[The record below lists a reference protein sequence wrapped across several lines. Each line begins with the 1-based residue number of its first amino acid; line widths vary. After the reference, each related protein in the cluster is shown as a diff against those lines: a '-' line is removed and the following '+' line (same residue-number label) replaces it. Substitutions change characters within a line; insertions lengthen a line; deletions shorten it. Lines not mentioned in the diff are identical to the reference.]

1 MHIEEIYS
9 EKPAF
14 TPKHLKLTFET
25 KEDIKI
31 MKDVLM
37 RAKSTSSFASNA
49 HEMAHNMLK
58 ELDKL

>member
-25 KEDIKI
+25 KEDINRLKEI
-31 MKDVLM
+31 LQAARRGKQLTTMSDD
-37 RAKSTSSFASNA
+37 
-49 HEMAHNMLK
+49 MAYKLLK